1 MEDFDI
7 PKAKKNL
14 FAKAF
19 AALNDN
25 PQMMVDDEPDMN
37 MMIPKRPPLNFNL
50 DYDPRTER
58 KVLGI
63 DYTQQLGNN
72 RSFNIGGTYQPQF
85 ETEQQGYMGENL
97 LLQNPSNYNL
107 RTGYQGKNFGVN
119 LNIGTGG
126 GNMGFN
132 RQF

>member
-7 PKAKKNL
+7 SKAKKNL

-19 AALNDN
+19 AEQNMN
-25 PQMMVDDEPDMN
+25 PNMDMMMPA
-37 MMIPKRPPLNFNL
+37 RPPLNFKL

-58 KVLGI
+58 KVLGV
-63 DYTQQLGNN
+63 DYTKQLGDDK
-72 RSFNIGGTYQPQF
+72 SFSIGGTYQPQF
-85 ETEQQGYMGENL
+85 ETEQPGFMGETL
-97 LLQNPSNYNL
+97 LFQNPSNYNL
-107 RTGYQGKNFGVN
+107 RGGYQGKNFGVN
-119 LNIGTGG
+119 VNIGTGG

>member
-7 PKAKKNL
+7 SKAKKNL

-19 AALNDN
+19 AEQNMNANMG
-25 PQMMVDDEPDMN
+25 MMMPA
-37 MMIPKRPPLNFNL
+37 RPPLTFDL

-58 KVLGI
+58 KVLGV
-63 DYTQQLGNN
+63 DYTHQLGNN
-72 RSFNIGGTYQPQF
+72 KSFSIGGTYQPQF
-85 ETEQQGYMGENL
+85 ETEQPDFMGENIL
-97 LLQNPSNYNL
+97 FQNPSNYNL
-107 RTGYQGKNFGVN
+107 RGGYQGKNFGVN
-119 LNIGTGG
+119 VNIGTGG